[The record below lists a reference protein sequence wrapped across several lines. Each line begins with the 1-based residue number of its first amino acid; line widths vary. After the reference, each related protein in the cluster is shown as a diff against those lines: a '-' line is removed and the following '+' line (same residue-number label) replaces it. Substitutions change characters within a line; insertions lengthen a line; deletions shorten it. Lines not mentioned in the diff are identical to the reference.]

1 MNLYGKLDNR
11 TDYNRKQTRNWFRVD
26 HEVDSGLFYAESVV
40 RVDAIKKNIKKLWP
54 QYGKYRIKKWKDK
67 YNDSVNKKGVLY
79 YDA

>member
-40 RVDAIKKNIKKLWP
+40 RVDAIKKYQKIVATIWEISYKEVKR
-54 QYGKYRIKKWKDK
+54 QIQRV
-67 YNDSVNKKGVLY
+67 SE
-79 YDA
+79 